1 MKFIYLKVL
10 LALCLFSSCEEAKF
24 TVYSIIIKNKSN
36 HNIQFFVARPGSE
49 FLYPDTTLPTKKVGG
64 PVILPSL
71 SGYVDSSIKWE
82 KQYAKLPSDKMS
94 IYIFDSDTLK
104 KYDWEDVRLNYRILK
119 RYDLTLQDLQSTD
132 FYVNY
137 TE

>member
-1 MKFIYLKVL
+1 MKIYIYLKVL
-10 LALCLFSSCEEAKF
+10 FVLCLFSSCEETRF
-24 TVYSIIIKNKSN
+24 TVYDIIIKNKSN
-36 HNIQFFVARPGSE
+36 NNIQFFVARSGSE

-64 PVILPSL
+64 PVILPGL
-71 SGYVDSSIKWE
+71 SVSVDSGLKWE
-82 KQYAKLPSDKMS
+82 QEYAKLPSDKMS

-104 KYDWEDVRLNYRILK
+104 KYDWENVRLNYRVLK

-137 TE
+137 P